1 MERIHVHYYPERRV
15 NEEDRVHASS
25 TFPESFL
32 DLNFALPLYQT
43 FLVLFSL
50 PTTRIFPK

>member
-50 PTTRIFPK
+50 PTRIFPK